1 MVEEIKE
8 ATENTEEKEKEAVE
22 QSAEEPP
29 RYIDYEEA
37 IEAILFAAG
46 HPISYATLAR
56 VFEITPTEVRKIVD
70 EYALKYN
77 SSDIAR
83 GVMLLTY
90 SDSCQLCTKQYY
102 LPEIREALG
111 IKKSGT
117 LSTSALETLAI
128 VAYNQPVTRLFVD
141 TLRKV
146 DSSYAMNSLIDRG
159 LIECKGRL
167 DVPGRPM
174 LYGTTSDFL
183 RSFGLESL
191 DALPN
196 TTEEMMEAFANAA
209 PKMKTDESN
218 EDNQETIFNEDSDE
232 IVLSAAEEKNEADS
246 DTSDE
251 SVIEEPSAEDNI
263 FADF

>member
-1 MVEEIKE
+1 MSEEIKE
-8 ATENTEEKEKEAVE
+8 INEAVAAEIPE
-22 QSAEEPP
+22 QERS
-29 RYIDYEEA
+29 IVLEEA

-56 VFEITPTEVRKIVD
+56 VFEMTPSKVRDAVQS
-70 EYALKYN
+70 YSLRYN
-77 SSDIAR
+77 NSDIPR
-83 GVMLLTY
+83 GVLLLTY
-90 SDSCQLCTKQYY
+90 TDSCQLCTKQHY
-102 LPEIREALG
+102 LAEIREALG

-117 LSTSALETLAI
+117 LSTSAMETLAI

-183 RSFGLESL
+183 RCFGLSDL
-191 DALPN
+191 DALPH
-196 TTEEMMEAFANAA
+196 TTDEMKDAFAKAKLDGEEKDELDEAQMEIIDGEGEVNADA
-209 PKMKTDESN
+209 AE
-218 EDNQETIFNEDSDE
+218 SDE
-232 IVLSAAEEKNEADS
+232 EISATDGHSVE
-246 DTSDE
+246 DE
-251 SVIEEPSAEDNI
+251 PTLDEPSAEDDI
-263 FADF
+263 IEEL

>member
-1 MVEEIKE
+1 MSEEIKE
-8 ATENTEEKEKEAVE
+8 INESVAAEIPE
-22 QSAEEPP
+22 QERS
-29 RYIDYEEA
+29 IVLEEA

-56 VFEITPTEVRKIVD
+56 VFEMTPSKVRDAVQS
-70 EYALKYN
+70 YSLRYN
-77 SSDIAR
+77 NSDIPR
-83 GVMLLTY
+83 GVLLLTY
-90 SDSCQLCTKQYY
+90 TDSCQLCTKQHY
-102 LPEIREALG
+102 LAEIREALG

-117 LSTSALETLAI
+117 LSTSAMETLAI

-183 RSFGLESL
+183 RCFGLSDL
-191 DALPN
+191 DALPH
-196 TTEEMMEAFANAA
+196 TTDEMKDAFAKAKLDGEEKDELDEAQMEIIDGEGEVNADA
-209 PKMKTDESN
+209 AE
-218 EDNQETIFNEDSDE
+218 SDE
-232 IVLSAAEEKNEADS
+232 EVSVTDGHSVE
-246 DTSDE
+246 DE
-251 SVIEEPSAEDNI
+251 PTLDEPSAEDDI
-263 FADF
+263 IEEL

>member
-1 MVEEIKE
+1 MSEEIKE
-8 ATENTEEKEKEAVE
+8 INETVAAEIPE
-22 QSAEEPP
+22 QERS
-29 RYIDYEEA
+29 IVLEEA

-56 VFEITPTEVRKIVD
+56 VFEMTPSKVRDAVQS
-70 EYALKYN
+70 YSLRYN
-77 SSDIAR
+77 NSDIPR
-83 GVMLLTY
+83 GVLLLTY
-90 SDSCQLCTKQYY
+90 TDSCQLCTKQHY
-102 LPEIREALG
+102 LAEIREALG

-117 LSTSALETLAI
+117 LSTSAMETLAI

-183 RSFGLESL
+183 RCFGLSDL
-191 DALPN
+191 DALPH
-196 TTEEMMEAFANAA
+196 TTDEMKDAFAKAKLDGEEKDELDEAQMEIIDGEGEVNADA
-209 PKMKTDESN
+209 AE
-218 EDNQETIFNEDSDE
+218 SDE
-232 IVLSAAEEKNEADS
+232 EISATDGHSVE
-246 DTSDE
+246 DE
-251 SVIEEPSAEDNI
+251 PTLDGPSAEDDI
-263 FADF
+263 IEEL